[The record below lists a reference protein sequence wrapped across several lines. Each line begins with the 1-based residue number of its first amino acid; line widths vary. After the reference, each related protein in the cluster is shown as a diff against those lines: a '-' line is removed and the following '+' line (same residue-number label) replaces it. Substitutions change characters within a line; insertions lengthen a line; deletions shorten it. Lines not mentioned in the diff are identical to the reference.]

1 METEDDN
8 DWDKIASTVARRI
21 NSGGYGI
28 GYIKEFMESQKPAV
42 TPLLVLENPEKLT
55 KIRRQNM
62 ILHHLLPDDEKPES
76 NLTYGW
82 KAEDVLGQKGTLKIE
97 REIKESADRAFSKRK
112 QVLFSW
118 YGDEGGSEWVDV
130 DRVKDP
136 NWVLDY
142 IESCLNGKHA
152 LPF

>member
-1 METEDDN
+1 MEPKDDEWK
-8 DWDKIASTVARRI
+8 DTPEGRYL
-21 NSGGYGI
+21 NSGGYGV
-28 GYIKEFMESQKPAV
+28 GYIKDAIPPTKPAV

-55 KIRRQNM
+55 KIRRQNV
-62 ILHHLLPDDEKPES
+62 ILFYVEPDNTKPETL
-76 NLTYGW
+76 LTYAW
-82 KAEDVLGQKGTLKIE
+82 RAEDVLGQKGTLKIE
-97 REIKESADRAFSKRK
+97 REMDSTNFPNTKK
-112 QVLFSW
+112 VLFKW
-118 YGDEGGSEWVDV
+118 IGDDSGKEWVDV

>member
-1 METEDDN
+1 MEPKDDEWK
-8 DWDKIASTVARRI
+8 DATTGRYL
-21 NSGGYGI
+21 NSGGYGV
-28 GYIKEFMESQKPAV
+28 GYIKDTKIPLKPAV
-42 TPLLVLENPEKLT
+42 TSLLVLENPEKLT

-76 NLTYGW
+76 HLTYGW

-97 REIKESADRAFSKRK
+97 REMDSINFPNTKK
-112 QVLFSW
+112 VLFKW
-118 YGDEGGSEWVDV
+118 IGDDSGSEWVDV

-136 NWVLDY
+136 HFVLDY
-142 IESCLNGKHA
+142 IESCLNGKYS

>member
-1 METEDDN
+1 MEPKDDEWK
-8 DWDKIASTVARRI
+8 DTTQGRYL
-21 NSGGYGI
+21 NSGGYGV
-28 GYIKEFMESQKPAV
+28 GYIKDAIPPTKPAV
-42 TPLLVLENPEKLT
+42 TFLLVLENPEKLT

-76 NLTYGW
+76 HLTYGW

-112 QVLFSW
+112 QVLFRWNGEDS
-118 YGDEGGSEWVDV
+118 GSDWVDV

-136 NWVLDY
+136 HFVLDY
-142 IESCLNGKHA
+142 IESCLNGKYS

>member
-1 METEDDN
+1 METEDN
-8 DWDKIASTVARRI
+8 EWDDMLGALTSRI
-21 NSGGYGI
+21 NNGGYGI
-28 GYIKEFMESQKPAV
+28 GYIRDSTKEKPAI

-55 KIRRQNM
+55 KIKRQSM
-62 ILHHLLPDDEKPES
+62 ILFHIPPTEDQSDYS
-76 NLTYGW
+76 W
-82 KAEDVLGQKGTLKIE
+82 RAEDVLGQKGILKIE

-112 QVLFSW
+112 QVLFRWDGEDS
-118 YGDEGGSEWVDV
+118 GSDWVDV

-142 IESCLNGKHA
+142 IESCLNGKYS

>member
-8 DWDKIASTVARRI
+8 DWDDFATTLARRM
-21 NSGGYGI
+21 NSGGYGV
-28 GYIKEFMESQKPAV
+28 GYIKDAKIPLKPAV
-42 TPLLVLENPEKLT
+42 TSLLVLENPEKLT
-55 KIRRQNM
+55 KIRRTNV
-62 ILHHLLPDDEKPES
+62 ILFYVEPDDSKPETL
-76 NLTYGW
+76 LTYAW
-82 KAEDVLGQKGTLKIE
+82 RVEDVLGQKGVLKIE
-97 REIKESADRAFSKRK
+97 RDMEHNKFTNTK
-112 QVLFSW
+112 QVLFRWS
-118 YGDEGGSEWVDV
+118 GEEGGTEWVDV

>member
-8 DWDKIASTVARRI
+8 WDSMISALTSRI
-21 NSGGYGI
+21 NNGGYGI
-28 GYIKEFMESQKPAV
+28 GYIRDATKEKPAI

-55 KIRRQNM
+55 KIKRQSM
-62 ILHHLLPDDEKPES
+62 ILFHIPPTEDQSDYS
-76 NLTYGW
+76 W
-82 KAEDVLGQKGTLKIE
+82 RAEDVLGQKGILKIE
-97 REIKESADRAFSKRK
+97 REMEHNKFTNTK
-112 QVLFSW
+112 QVLFRWS
-118 YGDEGGSEWVDV
+118 GENNGSDWVDV

-142 IESCLNGKHA
+142 IESCLNGKHS

>member
-8 DWDKIASTVARRI
+8 DWDAIASKVARRI

-28 GYIKEFMESQKPAV
+28 GYILDAKMPPKPAV
-42 TPLLVLENPEKLT
+42 TPLLMLENPEKLT
-55 KIRRQNM
+55 KIRRTNV
-62 ILHHLLPDDEKPES
+62 ILFYVEPDDSKPETL
-76 NLTYGW
+76 LTYAW
-82 KAEDVLGQKGTLKIE
+82 RAEDVLGQKGTLKIE
-97 REIKESADRAFSKRK
+97 REMDSINFPNTKK
-112 QVLFSW
+112 VLFRWNGEDS
-118 YGDEGGSEWVDV
+118 GSEWVDI

-136 NWVLDY
+136 QFVLDY

>member
-1 METEDDN
+1 MEPKDDEWK
-8 DWDKIASTVARRI
+8 DTTQGRYL
-21 NSGGYGI
+21 NSGGYGV
-28 GYIKEFMESQKPAV
+28 GYIKDAIPPTKPAV
-42 TPLLVLENPEKLT
+42 TFLLVLENPEKLT

-76 NLTYGW
+76 HLTYGW

-112 QVLFSW
+112 QVLFRWNGEDS
-118 YGDEGGSEWVDV
+118 GSEWVDV

-136 NWVLDY
+136 QFVLDY
-142 IESCLNGKHA
+142 IESCLNGKYS

>member
-1 METEDDN
+1 MEPKDDEWK
-8 DWDKIASTVARRI
+8 DTTTGRYL
-21 NSGGYGI
+21 NSGGYGV
-28 GYIKEFMESQKPAV
+28 GYIKDTKIPLKPVV
-42 TPLLVLENPEKLT
+42 TSLLVLENPEKLT

-76 NLTYGW
+76 HLTYGW

-112 QVLFSW
+112 QVLFRWNGEDS
-118 YGDEGGSEWVDV
+118 GSDWVDV

-136 NWVLDY
+136 QFVLDY
-142 IESCLNGKHA
+142 IESCLNGKYS

>member
-1 METEDDN
+1 MEPKDDEWK
-8 DWDKIASTVARRI
+8 DTTTGRYL
-21 NSGGYGI
+21 NSGGYGV
-28 GYIKEFMESQKPAV
+28 GYIKDTKIPLKSAV
-42 TPLLVLENPEKLT
+42 TSLLVLENPEKLT

-76 NLTYGW
+76 HLTYGW

-112 QVLFSW
+112 QVLFRWNGEDS
-118 YGDEGGSEWVDV
+118 GSDWVDV

-136 NWVLDY
+136 HFVLDY
-142 IESCLNGKHA
+142 IESCLNGKYS

>member
-8 DWDKIASTVARRI
+8 WDSMISALTSRI
-21 NSGGYGI
+21 NNGGYGV
-28 GYIKEFMESQKPAV
+28 GYIRDATPPPKPAV

-62 ILHHLLPDDEKPES
+62 ILHYLLPDDEKPES
-76 NLTYGW
+76 HLTYGW
-82 KAEDVLGQKGTLKIE
+82 KAEDVLGQKGILKIE
-97 REIKESADRAFSKRK
+97 REMEHNKFTNTK
-112 QVLFSW
+112 QVLFRWS
-118 YGDEGGSEWVDV
+118 GEEGGTEWVDV

>member
-1 METEDDN
+1 MEPKEIYQSIDEWEDTT
-8 DWDKIASTVARRI
+8 KGRYLK
-21 NSGGYGI
+21 SGGYGF
-28 GYIKEFMESQKPAV
+28 GYIKDSKIPPKPAV

-76 NLTYGW
+76 HLTYGW

-97 REIKESADRAFSKRK
+97 REMDSTNFPNKKK
-112 QVLFSW
+112 VLFKW
-118 YGDEGGSEWVDV
+118 IGDDSGKEWVDV

>member
-1 METEDDN
+1 MEPKDDEWK
-8 DWDKIASTVARRI
+8 DTTKGRYL
-21 NSGGYGI
+21 NSGGYGV
-28 GYIKEFMESQKPAV
+28 GYIKDAIPPTKPAV
-42 TPLLVLENPEKLT
+42 TSLLVLENPEKLT

-76 NLTYGW
+76 HLTYGW

-112 QVLFSW
+112 QVLFRWNGEDS
-118 YGDEGGSEWVDV
+118 GSEWVDV

-136 NWVLDY
+136 QFVLDY
-142 IESCLNGKHA
+142 IESCLNGKYL

>member
-1 METEDDN
+1 MEPKDDEWK
-8 DWDKIASTVARRI
+8 DTTQGRYL
-21 NSGGYGI
+21 NSGGYGV
-28 GYIKEFMESQKPAV
+28 GYIKDTKIPLKSAV
-42 TPLLVLENPEKLT
+42 TSLLVLENPEKLT

-76 NLTYGW
+76 HLTYGW

-112 QVLFSW
+112 QVLFRWNGEDS
-118 YGDEGGSEWVDV
+118 GSDWVDV

-136 NWVLDY
+136 HFVLDY
-142 IESCLNGKHA
+142 IESCLNGKYS